1 MKTSLKIFLLAVAL
15 IVMNGCS
22 AQRRAERLVRRAVAL
37 CPELVQVKA
46 HPIDTVLTAPGF
58 ADMARVPLP
67 RVLAG
72 DTLYAATDHGT
83 VVVSLSDTDS
93 SLRVGFVAAP
103 QKIRY
108 KDQVEIPQV
117 AIEPTPSARGKAFW
131 SHFALVLLGLGTGV
145 ALCLWLLRYAIKPN
159 KTQTPC

>member
-67 RVLAG
+67 PGACRRHPLCG
-72 DTLYAATDHGT
+72 HG
-83 VVVSLSDTDS
+83 SWN
-93 SLRVGFVAAP
+93 R
-103 QKIRY
+103 
-108 KDQVEIPQV
+108 
-117 AIEPTPSARGKAFW
+117 RG
-131 SHFALVLLGLGTGV
+131 
-145 ALCLWLLRYAIKPN
+145 
-159 KTQTPC
+159 

>member
-1 MKTSLKIFLLAVAL
+1 MKTSLKIFLLAAAL

-108 KDQVEIPQV
+108 KDQVEIAQV
-117 AIEPTPSARGKAFW
+117 AIEPTPQARGKAFW
-131 SHFALVLLGLGTGV
+131 SHFALVLLGTGIG
-145 ALCLWLLRYAIKPN
+145 AGLIIYLFRNTP
-159 KTQTPC
+159 TQK

>member
-1 MKTSLKIFLLAVAL
+1 MKTSLKIFLLAAAL

-108 KDQVEIPQV
+108 KDQVEIAQV
-117 AIEPTPSARGKAFW
+117 AIEPTPQARGKAFW
-131 SHFALVLLGLGTGV
+131 SHFALVLLGLVTGA
-145 ALCLWLLRYAIKPN
+145 ALCLWLLRYVIKPN

>member
-1 MKTSLKIFLLAVAL
+1 MKTSLKIILLAAAL

-46 HPIDTVLTAPGF
+46 HPIDTMLTAPGF
-58 ADMARVPLP
+58 ADMTRVPLP
-67 RVLAG
+67 QVLAG
-72 DTLYAATDHGT
+72 NTLYAATDHGT

-108 KDQVEIPQV
+108 KDQVEIAQV
-117 AIEPTPSARGKAFW
+117 AIEPTPQARGKAFW
-131 SHFALVLLGLGTGV
+131 SHFALVLLGLGTGA
-145 ALCLWLLRYAIKPN
+145 ALCFWLFRRLLLKHWN
-159 KTQTPC
+159 K

>member
-67 RVLAG
+67 QVLAG

-83 VVVSLSDTDS
+83 VVVSLRQSDS
-93 SLRVGFVAAP
+93 ALRVGFVAAP

-108 KDQVEIPQV
+108 KDQVEIAQV
-117 AIEPTPSARGKAFW
+117 AIEPTPQARGKAFW
-131 SHFALVLLGLGTGV
+131 SHFALVLLGTGIG
-145 ALCLWLLRYAIKPN
+145 AGLIIYLFRNTP
-159 KTQTPC
+159 TQK

>member
-46 HPIDTVLTAPGF
+46 RPIDTVLTAPGF
-58 ADMARVPLP
+58 ADVTTVPMEA
-67 RVLAG
+67 VLHY
-72 DTLYAATDHGT
+72 DTIYAATDHGT
-83 VVVSLSDTDS
+83 VVVSLSQSDS

-103 QKIRY
+103 QKIRF
-108 KDQVEIPQV
+108 KDQVEIAQV
-117 AIEPTPSARGKAFW
+117 AIEPTPQARGKAFW

-145 ALCLWLLRYAIKPN
+145 ALCLWLLRYVIKPN
-159 KTQTPC
+159 KTIQP

>member
-1 MKTSLKIFLLAVAL
+1 MKTSLKIFLLAAAL

-22 AQRRAERLVRRAVAL
+22 AQRRAERHVRKAVAL

-58 ADMARVPLP
+58 ADMTRVPLHQ
-67 RVLAG
+67 VLAG

-83 VVVSLSDTDS
+83 VVVSLSQSDS

-108 KDQVEIPQV
+108 KDKVDIPQV
-117 AIEPTPSARGKAFW
+117 VIQPTPPARGKAFW
-131 SHFALVLLGLGTGV
+131 SHFALVLIGLGTGA
-145 ALCLWLLRYAIKPN
+145 ALCFYLFRRLLLNHWN
-159 KTQTPC
+159 K

>member
-1 MKTSLKIFLLAVAL
+1 MKTSLKIFLLAAAL

-37 CPELVQVKA
+37 CPELVQTKA

-67 RVLAG
+67 QVLAG

-108 KDQVEIPQV
+108 KDRVKIAQV
-117 AIEPTPSARGKAFW
+117 AIEPTPQARGKAFW
-131 SHFALVLLGLGTGV
+131 SYFALVLLGLGTGA
-145 ALCLWLLRYAIKPN
+145 ALCLWLLRYVIKPN
-159 KTQTPC
+159 KTIQP

>member
-1 MKTSLKIFLLAVAL
+1 MKTSLKIFLLAVVL

-67 RVLAG
+67 QVLAG

-83 VVVSLSDTDS
+83 VVVSLSQSDS

-108 KDQVEIPQV
+108 KDKVDIPQV
-117 AIEPTPSARGKAFW
+117 VIQPTPPARGKAFW
-131 SHFALVLLGLGTGV
+131 SGLALVCLGTGIGA
-145 ALCLWLLRYAIKPN
+145 ALCLWLLRYVIKPN
-159 KTQTPC
+159 KTIQP

>member
-1 MKTSLKIFLLAVAL
+1 MKTSLKIFLLAAAL
-15 IVMNGCS
+15 IVMDGCS

-67 RVLAG
+67 QVLAG

-108 KDQVEIPQV
+108 KDQVEIAQV
-117 AIEPTPSARGKAFW
+117 AIEPTPQARGKAFW
-131 SHFALVLLGLGTGV
+131 SHFALVLLGLGIGAGLIIYLFRNT
-145 ALCLWLLRYAIKPN
+145 P
-159 KTQTPC
+159 TQK

>member
-15 IVMNGCS
+15 IVMSGCS

-58 ADMARVPLP
+58 ADVTTVPMEA
-67 RVLAG
+67 VLQY
-72 DTLYAATDHGT
+72 DTIYAATDHGT

-108 KDQVEIPQV
+108 KDQVEIAQV
-117 AIEPTPSARGKAFW
+117 AIEPAPPEKGRAFW
-131 SHFALVLLGLGTGV
+131 SHFALVLLGLGTGA
-145 ALCLWLLRYAIKPN
+145 ALCFWLFRLLLLNHWN
-159 KTQTPC
+159 K

>member
-1 MKTSLKIFLLAVAL
+1 MKTSLKIALLAVAL

-67 RVLAG
+67 QVLSG

-83 VVVSLSDTDS
+83 VVVSLSQSDS

-108 KDQVEIPQV
+108 KDQVEIAQV
-117 AIEPTPSARGKAFW
+117 AIEPTPQARGKAFW
-131 SHFALVLLGLGTGV
+131 SGFALVLLGTGIG
-145 ALCLWLLRYAIKPN
+145 AGLIIYLFRNTP
-159 KTQTPC
+159 TQK

>member
-1 MKTSLKIFLLAVAL
+1 MKTSLKIALLAVAL

-108 KDQVEIPQV
+108 KDTVQLPQV
-117 AIEPTPSARGKAFW
+117 VVEHTKAKCGTAFW
-131 SHFALVLLGLGTGV
+131 NHAALALFGIGLGI
-145 ALCLWLLRYAIKPN
+145 ALCFLLFRQLLLNYWK
-159 KTQTPC
+159 K